1 MDLGARLQTNIDNI
15 ALGTAFVYYDA
26 KLINPAWSGLSYLSI
41 SFSLNVILTLMIVIR
56 LILHTR
62 RIRTTMGKGGIGES
76 SKAVVT
82 MLVES
87 GALFAVSL
95 LLVLGTWG
103 AKNYVAES
111 FFPILSETQ
120 VRTFPQT

>member
-1 MDLGARLQTNIDNI
+1 MGI
-15 ALGTAFVYYDA
+15 AFVYYNA
-26 KLINPAWSGLSYLSI
+26 KLIDTGTVWSSLSYLSI

-62 RIRTTMGKGGIGES
+62 SIRTTMGISGIGES
-76 SKAVVT
+76 SKAIIT

>member
-1 MDLGARLQTNIDNI
+1 MGI
-15 ALGTAFVYYDA
+15 AFVYYDA
-26 KLINPAWSGLSYLSI
+26 KLTNSTVWSSLSYLSI
-41 SFSLNVILTLMIVIR
+41 SLSLNVILTLMIVIR
-56 LILHTR
+56 LTLHIR
-62 RIRTTMGKGGIGES
+62 RIRTTMWISGIGES
-76 SKAVVT
+76 SKAIIT

-103 AKNYVAES
+103 ANNYVAES

-120 VRTFPQT
+120 VRAFP